1 MQLLCDLSGMAL
13 LGRSL
18 LFPTLEQLMYGYR
31 EFATSLAFREGIMKL
46 PHRRQFL
53 HLAAGAAAL
62 MVLIAFPEPRAWP
75 QGART
80 IRLVVPYPPGGGID
94 SLARIMAEEV
104 GRTQGV
110 VVVVENRPGAGTVI
124 ATEAVL
130 RAKPDGNT
138 LLTTVLNSF
147 LIAAHTRKISFDPLT
162 SFEPICTTGSTPPVI
177 VVDARS
183 PYRSL
188 DDLIRAAR
196 AKPGEL
202 TYALVTGTSLM
213 AGFEMLNRAAGMKM
227 TFVPFAGTAP
237 SVTAVLGGH
246 VTATIVDYPAAA
258 GQLQAG
264 SLRALATGSR
274 TRMEWLPEVPTVA
287 ELGYEVFD
295 LDLWY
300 GLIAPKATPKA
311 LVDQLADWFTTSV
324 SRPEV
329 RSKLF
334 AQGIKA
340 GGQCGVPL
348 AAFLRKQYDEY
359 GRIVREANIKDE

>member
-1 MQLLCDLSGMAL
+1 M
-13 LGRSL
+13 R
-18 LFPTLEQLMYGYR
+18 
-31 EFATSLAFREGIMKL
+31 L

-53 HLAAGAAAL
+53 HLAAGGAAAL
-62 MVLIAFPEPRAWP
+62 MALLALPEHRAWP
-75 QGART
+75 QGVST
-80 IRLVVPYPPGGGID
+80 IRLVVPFPPGGGID
-94 SLARIMAEEV
+94 SMARIMAEEV

-138 LLTTVLNSF
+138 LLITVNTF
-147 LIAAHTRKISFDPLT
+147 LVAAHTRKLSYDPLT
-162 SFEPICTTGSTPPVI
+162 SFEPICTTGRVPTVI

-183 PYRSL
+183 TYRSL
-188 DDLIRAAR
+188 DDLVRAAR

-202 TYALVTGTSLM
+202 TYAQITGASLTV
-213 AGFEMLNRAAGMKM
+213 GFERLNRDAGMKM
-227 TFVPFAGTAP
+227 TFVPFAGNAP

-246 VTATIVDYPAAA
+246 VTATIVDYPSAA

-264 SLRALATGSR
+264 SLRALATGSL
-274 TRMEWLPEVPTVA
+274 TRMEWLPEVPTLA
-287 ELGYEVFD
+287 ELGYKDLD

-300 GLIAPKATPKA
+300 GLFAPVATPKA
-311 LVDQLADWFTTSV
+311 RIDQLADWFTTSV
-324 SRPEV
+324 SRPEI

-340 GGQCGVPL
+340 GGQCGAPF

-359 GRIVREANIKDE
+359 GRIIRDANIKAE

>member
-1 MQLLCDLSGMAL
+1 
-13 LGRSL
+13 
-18 LFPTLEQLMYGYR
+18 
-31 EFATSLAFREGIMKL
+31 MKL
-46 PHRRQFL
+46 AHRGQFL
-53 HLAAGAAAL
+53 LLAAGACAL
-62 MVLIAFPEPRAWP
+62 VALLAFPAHRAWP

-80 IRLVVPYPPGGGID
+80 IKLVVPFPPGGGID

-124 ATEAVL
+124 ATEAVM

-138 LLTTVLNSF
+138 LLVTLNSF
-147 LIAAHTRKISFDPLT
+147 LISAHVRKLSYDPLT
-162 SFEPICTTGSTPPVI
+162 SFEPICTTASVPSVI

-188 DDLIRAAR
+188 DDLVRDAR
-196 AKPGEL
+196 ARAGEL
-202 TYALVTGTSLM
+202 TYAGVTGTSLM
-213 AGFEMLNRAAGMKM
+213 VGFERLNRDAGMKM
-227 TFVPFAGTAP
+227 GFVPFAGTNQSA
-237 SVTAVLGGH
+237 TAVIGGH
-246 VTATIVDYPAAA
+246 VTATIVDYPVAA
-258 GQLQAG
+258 GHLQAG

-274 TRMEWLPEVPTVA
+274 TRMEWLPEVPTLA
-287 ELGYEVFD
+287 ELGYKDLD

-300 GLIAPKATPKA
+300 GLFAPKATPKT
-311 LVDQLADWFTTSV
+311 LVDQLADWFSTSV

-329 RSKLF
+329 RSRLF

-340 GGQCGVPL
+340 GGQCGAPF

-359 GRIVREANIKDE
+359 GRIVRDANIKAE

>member
-1 MQLLCDLSGMAL
+1 LSPRRERDAAKAL
-13 LGRSL
+13 DTAVRRSHTRASDCAL
-18 LFPTLEQLMYGYR
+18 RADASEHAMTR
-31 EFATSLAFREGIMKL
+31 
-46 PHRRQFL
+46 PHRRQFV

-62 MVLIAFPEPRAWP
+62 SVLLAFPAHRAWP
-75 QGART
+75 QAART

-94 SLARIMAEEV
+94 SMARITAEEV
-104 GRTQGV
+104 GRAQGV

-124 ATEAVL
+124 GTEAVS

-138 LLTTVLNSF
+138 LLITLNTF
-147 LIAAHTRKISFDPLT
+147 LVAAHTHKLSYDPLT
-162 SFEPICTTGSTPPVI
+162 SFEPICMTGRTPPVI

-183 PYRSL
+183 PYRTL

-202 TYALVTGTSLM
+202 TYAQVTGASLM
-213 AGFEMLNRAAGMKM
+213 AGFERLNRDAEMKM
-227 TFVPFAGTAP
+227 TFVPFAGTAA

-246 VTATIVDYPAAA
+246 VTATMVDYPAAA

-264 SLRALATGSR
+264 SLRALATASG
-274 TRMEWLPEVPTVA
+274 TRMEWVPQVPTLI
-287 ELGYEVFD
+287 ELGYKELD

-300 GLIAPKATPKA
+300 GLFAPKGTPKA
-311 LVDQLADWFTTSV
+311 LIDQLADWFTTAV
-324 SRPEV
+324 NRPEV

-340 GGQCGVPL
+340 GGQCGAPF
-348 AAFLRKQYDEY
+348 AAFLRKQYDDY
-359 GRIVREANIKDE
+359 GRIIREANIRAE

>member
-1 MQLLCDLSGMAL
+1 
-13 LGRSL
+13 
-18 LFPTLEQLMYGYR
+18 
-31 EFATSLAFREGIMKL
+31 MKI
-46 PHRRQFL
+46 PRRRFL
-53 HLAAGAAAL
+53 HLAAGVAAL
-62 MVLIAFPEPRAWP
+62 IVLLAVPEHRAWP

-94 SLARIMAEEV
+94 SMARIMAEEI

-138 LLTTVLNSF
+138 LLLTLNTF
-147 LIAAHTRKISFDPLT
+147 LLAAHTRKLSYDPLT
-162 SFEPICTTGSTPPVI
+162 SFEPICMTGSTPQVI

-196 AKPGEL
+196 AKPSEL
-202 TYALVTGTSLM
+202 TYAQVTGSASM
-213 AGFEMLNRAAGMKM
+213 AGFETLNRDAGMKM
-227 TFVPFAGTAP
+227 TFVPFTGNAQ

-246 VTATIVDYPAAA
+246 VSATMVDYPSAA

-264 SLRALATGSR
+264 SLRALATASR

-287 ELGYEVFD
+287 ELGYKESD

-300 GLIAPKATPKA
+300 GLFAPKGTPKA
-311 LVDQLADWFTTSV
+311 LIDQLADWFTTWV
-324 SRPEV
+324 SRTGV

-340 GGQCGVPL
+340 AGQCGVPF

-359 GRIVREANIKDE
+359 GRIIREANIKAE